1 MGLKVVQINVQHS
14 KTDNV
19 TVLLVEEEVNIAL
32 IQKPWERSTE
42 VKGSLETTT
51 ISTINGFKDVMAFEV
66 EATDEVRIIFASIY
80 RAHDRP
86 APLLEGRRLV
96 YGNTTKILL
105 LESDANARHALWVS
119 SENNDR
125 DDLTVVAL
133 EGCKDETLL
142 FGSCYMPH
150 DEEAPQTELRKLVET
165 AARKK
170 HALVVGTD
178 ANAHHTVWGSA
189 DINDRGESLFTYIL
203 QSSLEIANRGEEPT
217 YVGPTSRNV
226 LDLILYTSRHVM
238 VQEWE
243 VLSRSSFSDHRH
255 ISFQGYTI
263 KNTNNTPEI
272 QVKHRA

>member
-1 MGLKVVQINVQHS
+1 MAWGVGSVHLRLKKRNP
-14 KTDNV
+14 TDDNQN
-19 TVLLVEEEVNIAL
+19 TLAA
-32 IQKPWERSTE
+32 
-42 VKGSLETTT
+42 G
-51 ISTINGFKDVMAFEV
+51 EV
-66 EATDEVRIIFASIY
+66 EKDLGIEEIMEASLNIQEVEKG
-80 RAHDRP
+80 D
-86 APLLEGRRLV
+86 LEVVSNPEKVL
-96 YGNTTKILL
+96 KPDA
-105 LESDANARHALWVS
+105 ESPSDKPPQNICSYIDNNLS
-119 SENNDR
+119 S

-150 DEEAPQTELRKLVET
+150 DGEAPQTELRKLVET

-217 YVGPTSRNV
+217 YVGPTSKNV
-226 LDLILYTSRHVM
+226 LDLTLYTSRHVM

-243 VLSRSSFSDHRH
+243 VLSRPSFSDHRY
-255 ISFQGYTI
+255 ISFQVI
-263 KNTNNTPEI
+263 FRSKNKITSFRNPKNMNWD
-272 QVKHRA
+272 

>member
-1 MGLKVVQINVQHS
+1 M
-14 KTDNV
+14 
-19 TVLLVEEEVNIAL
+19 
-32 IQKPWERSTE
+32 
-42 VKGSLETTT
+42 
-51 ISTINGFKDVMAFEV
+51 
-66 EATDEVRIIFASIY
+66 
-80 RAHDRP
+80 AHDAVQP
-86 APLLEGRRLV
+86 LPSPLLRGTAVEVARRGIPFILGADASAYHPVWGR
-96 YGNTTKILL
+96 
-105 LESDANARHALWVS
+105 SDTNEH
-119 SENNDR
+119 

-150 DEEAPQTELRKLVET
+150 DGEAPQTELRKLVET

-217 YVGPTSRNV
+217 YVGPTSKNV
-226 LDLILYTSRHVM
+226 LDLTLYTSRHVM

-243 VLSRSSFSDHRH
+243 AWSRPSFSDHRY
-255 ISFQGYTI
+255 ISFQFSSYQII
-263 KNTNNTPEI
+263 KETLTYSVSISTALSRDAHLHPH
-272 QVKHRA
+272 Q

>member
-1 MGLKVVQINVQHS
+1 MLKVLQINLHKSKNASAELLLNIEGVGYDVALVQEPWIASGNIVSGLKSQNYNTYIPIVKNKVR
-14 KTDNV
+14 TAM
-19 TVLLVEEEVNIAL
+19 LV
-32 IQKPWERSTE
+32 K
-42 VKGSLETTT
+42 K
-51 ISTINGFKDVMAFEV
+51 
-66 EATDEVRIIFASIY
+66 SICSY
-80 RAHDRP
+80 IDHN
-86 APLLEGRRLV
+86 L
-96 YGNTTKILL
+96 
-105 LESDANARHALWVS
+105 S
-119 SENNDR
+119 S

-150 DEEAPQTELRKLVET
+150 DEEAPQAELRKLVET

-217 YVGPTSRNV
+217 YVGPTSKNV
-226 LDLILYTSRHVM
+226 LDLTLYTSRHVM

-243 VLSRSSFSDHRH
+243 VLSRPSLFTFFLGPIFITELVLEKVDLCFYFSMSLFTQKH
-255 ISFQGYTI
+255 IKFF
-263 KNTNNTPEI
+263 
-272 QVKHRA
+272 